1 MDWITLGNI
10 LRSKLMGEVVLL
22 YVRLVWFEAGEMVVG
37 YVFCFFFDWQVL
49 LASYVDLKHCEKKVD
64 FIVDTDWK

>member
-1 MDWITLGNI
+1 
-10 LRSKLMGEVVLL
+10 MGEVVLL
-22 YVRLVWFEAGEMVVG
+22 YVRLVWFEAGEMVVRIC
-37 YVFCFFFDWQVL
+37 VLLFFDWQVL